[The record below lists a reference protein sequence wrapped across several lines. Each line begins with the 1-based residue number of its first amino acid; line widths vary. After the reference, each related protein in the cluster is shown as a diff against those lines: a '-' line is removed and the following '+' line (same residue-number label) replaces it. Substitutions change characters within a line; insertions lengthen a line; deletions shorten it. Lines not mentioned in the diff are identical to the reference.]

1 MKGIRN
7 KVAIIGMG
15 CTKFGEFYNK
25 GTYDLIIEAV
35 QEACEDACI
44 ELKDI
49 QAAWVGTAFSG
60 EVGTCL
66 SVPLRLQ
73 YIPVT
78 RVENRCATG
87 GDTIRNAAYAVA
99 SGAYDIVL
107 AVGYEKQKDSGFAG
121 TSMGGPELHPVF
133 GHRTALA
140 TFALRA
146 TSYFAKWKL
155 SPEEGKSMLAKIAV
169 KNHRQGALHP
179 KAHMRH
185 EVTMEEVLKSP
196 IVCWPL
202 GLLDCCPV
210 TDGASAAILVRADM
224 ARSFKPDY
232 MLIKAAALVSG
243 PGDEYGR
250 DDYDMSHFE
259 EVYRAAQYAY
269 QEAGIKDPLDEIDL
283 AECHDCFSIT
293 EAIMYEDLGLCP
305 RGQAKNYVEEG
316 IFEMDGKLPMSV
328 DGGLLAF
335 GHPVGASSIRQ
346 AYEAYKQFQGKGGKR
361 QLRNPRLALCETFG
375 GAYGAWS
382 ASVNIYGAAE

>member
-1 MKGIRN
+1 MKGI
-7 KVAIIGMG
+7 KDEVAIVGMG
-15 CTKFGEFYNK
+15 CTQFGEHYNK
-25 GTYDLIIEAV
+25 GSSDLVYEAAL
-35 QEACEDACI
+35 EACRDAGI

-49 QAAWVGTAFSG
+49 QAGWVGTAFSG

-87 GDTIRNAAYAVA
+87 GDTIRNAAFGVA

-107 AVGYEKQKDSGFAG
+107 ALGYEKQKDTGFSG

-146 TSYFAKWKL
+146 TNYFSKWGL
-155 SPEEGKSMLAKIAV
+155 TPEEGKAMMAKIVV
-169 KNHRQGALHP
+169 KNHRQGALAP
-179 KAHMRH
+179 KAHMRK
-185 EVTMEEVLKSP
+185 EVTIEQVLNSP

-210 TDGASAAILVRADM
+210 TDGAAAAILVKADI
-224 ARSFKPDY
+224 AKDFRKDY

-250 DDYDMSHFE
+250 DDYDLSHFE
-259 EVYRAAQYAY
+259 EAKRAAQLAY
-269 QEAGIKDPLDEIDL
+269 QEAGIKDPLEEVDL

-293 EAIMYEDLGLCP
+293 EAIMYEDLGFCP
-305 RGQAKNYVEEG
+305 RGQAKRYVDEG
-316 IFEMDGKLPMSV
+316 IFEMDGKLPVSV

-335 GHPVGASSIRQ
+335 GHPIGATSIRE
-346 AYEAYKQFQGKGGKR
+346 AYEAYQQFQGKAGKR
-361 QLRNPRLALCETFG
+361 QLNDPRIAVCETFG

-382 ASVNIYGAAE
+382 ASVNIYGKAP